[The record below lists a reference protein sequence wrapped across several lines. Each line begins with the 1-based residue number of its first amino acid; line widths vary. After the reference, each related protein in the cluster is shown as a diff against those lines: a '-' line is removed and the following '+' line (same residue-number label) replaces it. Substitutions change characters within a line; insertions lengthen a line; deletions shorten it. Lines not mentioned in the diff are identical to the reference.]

1 MSNVPHA
8 PTGDRARGAL
18 RSKTGGLTKV
28 GDSEVETKT
37 GRDMFEVQQVWMAK
51 ICKKC
56 KINFMH
62 TSDKGD
68 RARPDVCTLAKPDTR
83 RRCERVRR
91 TEETRP
97 WNKVETTRTVV
108 STVLELARVLDDPQR
123 ERARLLRLPPPS
135 LSSRSPPTT
144 LDAVLKLLPT

>member
-8 PTGDRARGAL
+8 PAGDRTRRAL

-28 GDSEVETKT
+28 GGLEVETRT

-56 KINFMH
+56 KINLMH

-68 RARPDVCTLAKPDTR
+68 RARPAVCTVAKPDTR
-83 RRCERVRR
+83 RRCEREDRKKAENKRR
-91 TEETRP
+91 R
-97 WNKVETTRTVV
+97 RARVV
-108 STVLELARVLDDPQR
+108 SSSLQLPRVLDDLSASAP
-123 ERARLLRLPPPS
+123 ALDRLPPPS
-135 LSSRSPPTT
+135 RSPRSPPPPSET
-144 LDAVLKLLPT
+144 LDALIKLLPT